1 MVPCE
6 PTQGRQKAKGCQ
18 AGRSLLRQVLG
29 REKPQRQ
36 LQKGRASLLSLL
48 RLRKPVPGP
57 ATPNKQTPS
66 SEEAMVRQA
75 NGMAAPLHQRSH
87 HMLLHPP
94 KEHQHRALLPVTAS
108 TAGSRPLPL
117 YTAPPSGICSSATL
131 AVSSQTPRWSWLSA
145 NTKEPKSVTE
155 EPAPRRHVS
164 VGVPTHVHKQELAH
178 TRTHTHHQTAHSTC
192 TECLLNV

>member
-6 PTQGRQKAKGCQ
+6 PTQGRQKDKGCQ

-57 ATPNKQTPS
+57 ANPNKQTPS

-75 NGMAAPLHQRSH
+75 NGMAARLRYRSH
-87 HMLLHPP
+87 RMLLHHP
-94 KEHQHRALLPVTAS
+94 KGTS
-108 TAGSRPLPL
+108 TGPSSLCYRKHSRK
-117 YTAPPSGICSSATL
+117 SSSATL
-131 AVSSQTPRWSWLSA
+131 HSSPIRNLLLSHSGSIFS
-145 NTKEPKSVTE
+145 NSKMV
-155 EPAPRRHVS
+155 
-164 VGVPTHVHKQELAH
+164 LALCK
-178 TRTHTHHQTAHSTC
+178 RKGA
-192 TECLLNV
+192 